1 MAGTSLE
8 SSPARQA
15 HYSGGEAVAHL
26 NPRPE
31 FHMAPTSRIRN
42 AKRVAGSSSRSARSE
57 ATRRSVLPP
66 TPAPDT
72 PDPLRELQPEADPG
86 TQTDGKALARRQREV
101 PKKGGSK

>member
-8 SSPARQA
+8 SSPARRA
-15 HYSGGEAVAHL
+15 HHGSGEAVAHL

-42 AKRVAGSSSRSARSE
+42 AKRVAGSSSGSARPE
-57 ATRRSVLPP
+57 ATRHSVLPP

-72 PDPLRELQPEADPG
+72 LDPLRELPPEAG
-86 TQTDGKALARRQREV
+86 QSAQTARKALAKRQPE
-101 PKKGGSK
+101 